1 MIKDTDI
8 DLTFDHRFGRPR
20 FRQSYEDKAYDKLFK
35 RNMQSSLWVDKYI
48 KRSSLLPW
56 NNRKLNTTK
65 DLSKLRPKR
74 SYGDWLSDD
83 YGVTLRLTTDNTIMH
98 LGDRIVHKE
107 VMEEY
112 FLETLGY
119 LPYESLTF
127 CMECS
132 TRMITTL
139 KNKNAWVPCRFHQTP
154 RIPWEYRR
162 INNGTGI

>member
-1 MIKDTDI
+1 
-8 DLTFDHRFGRPR
+8 L
-20 FRQSYEDKAYDKLFK
+20 LF
-35 RNMQSSLWVDKYI
+35 
-48 KRSSLLPW
+48 
-56 NNRKLNTTK
+56 
-65 DLSKLRPKR
+65 
-74 SYGDWLSDD
+74 
-83 YGVTLRLTTDNTIMH
+83 
-98 LGDRIVHKE
+98 GDRLVYKE
-107 VMEEY
+107 VMDEY

-132 TRMITTL
+132 TKMITTL

>member
-1 MIKDTDI
+1 MINDTAI
-8 DLTFDHRFGRPR
+8 DLTLDNKFCKRLY
-20 FRQSYEDKAYDKLFK
+20 RQEYEDKAFDKLFK
-35 RNMQSSLWVDKYI
+35 RNISDDDFIFSRLI
-48 KRSSLLPW
+48 KRSSFLPW
-56 NNRKLNTTK
+56 NNRKLNDTT
-65 DLSKLRPKR
+65 DLSNRIKR

-98 LGDRIVHKE
+98 FGERIVYKE
-107 VMEEY
+107 CMEEY

-132 TRMITTL
+132 TKQITTL
-139 KNKNAWVPCRFHQTP
+139 KNQNAWVPCRFHQTP
-154 RIPWEYRR
+154 KTPWEYRS

>member
-1 MIKDTDI
+1 MINDTDI
-8 DLTFDHRFGRPR
+8 DLTLDHRFGKAR
-20 FRQSYEDKAYDKLFK
+20 FKQTYSDKAYDKLFR
-35 RNMQSSLWVDKYI
+35 RNLQHSLWVDKYI
-48 KRSSLLPW
+48 KRSSFLPW
-56 NNRKLNTTK
+56 NNRKVRSAEEMSAN
-65 DLSKLRPKR
+65 RIKR

-83 YGVTLRLTTDNTIMH
+83 YGVTLRLTTDNTLMH
-98 LGDRIVHKE
+98 FGDRMVSEE

-132 TRMITTL
+132 TRRVTTV

-154 RIPWEYRR
+154 RIPWEYRS
-162 INNGTGI
+162 INNGIGI